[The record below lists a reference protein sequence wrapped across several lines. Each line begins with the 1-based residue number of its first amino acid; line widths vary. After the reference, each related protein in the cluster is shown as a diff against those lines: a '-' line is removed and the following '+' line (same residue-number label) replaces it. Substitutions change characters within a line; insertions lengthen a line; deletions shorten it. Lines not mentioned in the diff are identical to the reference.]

1 MATAKCTTS
10 PRDVDAPISSQSSEE
25 IDSRQLKIRDFRP
38 YKRLLEGN
46 EPGSRPSLH
55 LQGRWLEKAGFPIGA
70 NVRVRV
76 TPRRLVVEWWS
87 AMPTARRWAG
97 QARGHPA
104 ALADVM
110 RPAACAFAAGLMSV
124 ASSVAI

>member
-10 PRDVDAPISSQSSEE
+10 PRDIDVSISSQASEE

-38 YKRLLEGN
+38 YMRLLEGN

-55 LQGRWLEKAGFPIGA
+55 LQGRWLEKAGFLIGA

-76 TPRRLVVEWWS
+76 APPRLVVELVECDADGATLRGPCS
-87 AMPTARRWAG
+87 RQTRADIPRR
-97 QARGHPA
+97 
-104 ALADVM
+104 
-110 RPAACAFAAGLMSV
+110 
-124 ASSVAI
+124 

>member
-46 EPGSRPSLH
+46 EPESRPSLH

-76 TPRRLVVEWWS
+76 TPRRLVVELVACDADS
-87 AMPTARRWAG
+87 ATLRGPSSRQTRADSPRR
-97 QARGHPA
+97 
-104 ALADVM
+104 
-110 RPAACAFAAGLMSV
+110 
-124 ASSVAI
+124 